1 MGLPFYYAVVVGEYG
16 HGVFG
21 VDKEEAVNVVVE
33 LGIVFQGKLDGAS
46 VYGEGGDERV
56 GSQLLL
62 RFSWQEVRVVV
73 VFKDGRTVTGTVEVG
88 QDFVAP
94 QRIVHI

>member
-16 HGVFG
+16 QGVFG

-33 LGIVFQGKLDGAS
+33 LSIVFQGKLNGAF
-46 VYGEGGDERV
+46 VYGEGGDAGV

-62 RFSWQEVRVVV
+62 GFSWQEVRVVV
-73 VFKDGRTVTGTVEVG
+73 VFKDGRTVMGAVEVG
-88 QDFVAP
+88 QDFVAS
-94 QRIVHI
+94 QRIVYI